1 MRRRLFTWRDTPP
14 EWLIEAL
21 YERLRLWCARVA
33 VVGLALLLVS
43 GWRGCHSEPEVKAC
57 PVYECLKRGLYR

>member
-43 GWRGCHSEPEVKAC
+43 GWLSIEVCSTRPRKPYA
-57 PVYECLKRGLYR
+57 GA